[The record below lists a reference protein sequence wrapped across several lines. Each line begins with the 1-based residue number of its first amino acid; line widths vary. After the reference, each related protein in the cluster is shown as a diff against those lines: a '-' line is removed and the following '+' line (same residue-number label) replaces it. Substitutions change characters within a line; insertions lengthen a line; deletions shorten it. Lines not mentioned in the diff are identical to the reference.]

1 MSEQKLISKLI
12 RIEEGTI
19 NDIESLKEKFY
30 KDEYISF
37 SSVVR
42 KLIRLGIESFNKD
55 KDGDNK

>member
-1 MSEQKLISKLI
+1 MSEYKLISKLI

-19 NDIESLKEKFY
+19 KDIEDLKERVY

-42 KLIRLGIESFNKD
+42 KLIRLGLDSFKKESENK
-55 KDGDNK
+55 